1 MLFYYLHIKKDTTFS
16 KYFDLKA
23 NPMLTFIFAIF
34 RFIKKSSF
42 HKLNT
47 FQILFFKLL
56 ISIWPNLLYLHKISQ
71 GLNSN
76 FYNSK
81 FLQWIETYSNIFI
94 VCWVFCNV
102 VFSDSLKKVKAGPI
116 MQIASSFK
124 RLSSLQGL
132 PHRSPKAMTIL
143 FFLLLF
149 YAAMILLPWKTS
161 INKARKW
168 KKQEKGRKKEK

>member
-1 MLFYYLHIKKDTTFS
+1 M
-16 KYFDLKA
+16 
-23 NPMLTFIFAIF
+23 
-34 RFIKKSSF
+34 
-42 HKLNT
+42 
-47 FQILFFKLL
+47 
-56 ISIWPNLLYLHKISQ
+56 
-71 GLNSN
+71 
-76 FYNSK
+76 
-81 FLQWIETYSNIFI
+81 FI

-102 VFSDSLKKVKAGPI
+102 FFSDSLKKVKAGPI

-143 FFLLLF
+143 FFLLLLF

-168 KKQEKGRKKEK
+168 KKHRKREGKKERKVGKIIFLAWSPKYLEKMVEKFTSLHNRKTYFWMMWIVSSYAIHISEEKTILGLFENSMLTYFSLLVLAIKNPMNFLPCIIERRYA

>member
-1 MLFYYLHIKKDTTFS
+1 M
-16 KYFDLKA
+16 
-23 NPMLTFIFAIF
+23 
-34 RFIKKSSF
+34 
-42 HKLNT
+42 
-47 FQILFFKLL
+47 
-56 ISIWPNLLYLHKISQ
+56 
-71 GLNSN
+71 
-76 FYNSK
+76 
-81 FLQWIETYSNIFI
+81 FI

-102 VFSDSLKKVKAGPI
+102 FFSDSLKKVKAGPI

-143 FFLLLF
+143 FFLLLLF

-168 KKQEKGRKKEK
+168 KKRQEKGRKERKKSGKNYISSLKSKIFGKNCRKVYITTQQKNIFLNDVNSLFLCNSYFWRKNNFGSFWKFHAYIFLTTSTCN

>member
-1 MLFYYLHIKKDTTFS
+1 M
-16 KYFDLKA
+16 
-23 NPMLTFIFAIF
+23 
-34 RFIKKSSF
+34 
-42 HKLNT
+42 
-47 FQILFFKLL
+47 
-56 ISIWPNLLYLHKISQ
+56 
-71 GLNSN
+71 
-76 FYNSK
+76 
-81 FLQWIETYSNIFI
+81 FI

-102 VFSDSLKKVKAGPI
+102 FFSDSLKKVKAGPI

-143 FFLLLF
+143 FFLLLLF

-168 KKQEKGRKKEK
+168 KKTGKGKKRKKERKVGKIIFLAWSPKIFGKNGRKVYITTQQKNIFLNDVNSLFLCNSYF